1 MDEEL
6 LQRQAP
12 QALEAEQSVLGSML
26 IDERCVP
33 DVVGMLQPDDF
44 YLRQNREI
52 YETIYTMFN
61 FSEKIDPVTV
71 LNKMKERG
79 VYDEQ
84 RSYDYIAQ
92 LLKITPT
99 AANVKQYCTIVHDKS
114 LLRALAT
121 ASSEITEMVY
131 DGVGTAQEMLE
142 VSEKKIYS
150 LRRGNTGD
158 SLQHIGKVMINVY
171 DRLEELAASGS
182 EIPGLSTGLHDLDRK
197 INGLNKTDL
206 ILIAARPGMGKTAI
220 ALNICLNV
228 AKTYEKTVAF
238 FSLEMSREQLV
249 MRLLSTESFVENQKL
264 TTGHLDEEDWGKL
277 SIASSALSQ
286 TDIRV
291 DDNPAITVAEINAK
305 CRRLD
310 NLGLVLIDYLQLMT
324 AAAPGK
330 SGDNRVTVVSD
341 ISRALKI
348 MAKELIGGAGMS
360 VLAEMLHAEG
370 VAVDGSDRAH
380 SAKTDRL
387 ETLGITVEFGQR
399 AENVAQ
405 AETVVY
411 SSAIKPDNPEI
422 VAAHAAGKRIVH
434 RSDILALLMNGKR
447 AVTVAGAHGKTT
459 TSSMLSHILVN
470 AGADPSYA
478 IGGFIQGPD
487 GTTLDGGHAG
497 KGDILVA
504 EADESDGSFA
514 KYHPTIA
521 IITNCEADHLDHYG
535 DEAHYRAAFVAHAG
549 RATGHVIIS
558 IDDPDGLAVLE
569 ALPADVKSHTVAYGT
584 TARESLPD
592 LGGAAYVWI
601 ASESET
607 AGSGVEQLT
616 LHLPAAV
623 TAGEPVSQSVAL
635 KVPGVHNARNAAAA
649 ISAAVLL
656 GVSPADA
663 AKAAGTFLGAA
674 RRFQVRGTVKQVT
687 VVDDYAHH
695 PTEIAA
701 LLDAAR
707 RRYPDSTIRV
717 IFQPHLFSRTKFFA
731 HQFAKSLAKADDVII
746 TGIFPAREKQADF
759 PDISPSTIV
768 DAAAGL
774 KDASAGTWIQPVEDM
789 CLAAKMMAM
798 RAHHGDVIFTVGA
811 GDITDMDQVL
821 LTALEAHRES
831 CE

>member
-84 RSYDYIAQ
+84 RSYDYI
-92 LLKITPT
+92 
-99 AANVKQYCTIVHDKS
+99 
-114 LLRALAT
+114 

-348 MAKELIGGAGMS
+348 MAKELNVPVICLSQLSRANESRTDKRPMLSDLRESGAIEQDADS
-360 VLAEMLHAEG
+360 VMFLYRDEYYNPNTQDKNIAEC
-370 VAVDGSDRAH
+370 
-380 SAKTDRL
+380 
-387 ETLGITVEFGQR
+387 
-399 AENVAQ
+399 
-405 AETVVY
+405 
-411 SSAIKPDNPEI
+411 I
-422 VAAHAAGKRIVH
+422 VAKNR
-434 RSDILALLMNGKR
+434 
-447 AVTVAGAHGKTT
+447 HG
-459 TSSMLSHILVN
+459 
-470 AGADPSYA
+470 
-478 IGGFIQGPD
+478 
-487 GTTLDGGHAG
+487 
-497 KGDILVA
+497 
-504 EADESDGSFA
+504 
-514 KYHPTIA
+514 
-521 IITNCEADHLDHYG
+521 
-535 DEAHYRAAFVAHAG
+535 
-549 RATGHVIIS
+549 
-558 IDDPDGLAVLE
+558 
-569 ALPADVKSHTVAYGT
+569 
-584 TARESLPD
+584 
-592 LGGAAYVWI
+592 
-601 ASESET
+601 ET
-607 AGSGVEQLT
+607 
-616 LHLPAAV
+616 
-623 TAGEPVSQSVAL
+623 
-635 KVPGVHNARNAAAA
+635 
-649 ISAAVLL
+649 
-656 GVSPADA
+656 
-663 AKAAGTFLGAA
+663 
-674 RRFQVRGTVKQVT
+674 GTVKLQWRPQFFT
-687 VVDDYAHH
+687 
-695 PTEIAA
+695 
-701 LLDAAR
+701 
-707 RRYPDSTIRV
+707 
-717 IFQPHLFSRTKFFA
+717 FS
-731 HQFAKSLAKADDVII
+731 D
-746 TGIFPAREKQADF
+746 
-759 PDISPSTIV
+759 
-768 DAAAGL
+768 
-774 KDASAGTWIQPVEDM
+774 
-789 CLAAKMMAM
+789 
-798 RAHHGDVIFTVGA
+798 
-811 GDITDMDQVL
+811 
-821 LTALEAHRES
+821 LEWKHDG
-831 CE
+831 